1 MTSTEITRIAERSK
15 LLADRCRASAKAAK
29 AAEKA
34 SKKAVVQINHVD
46 DFQEALRL
54 LDELTDL
61 QNGPPLEQHR
71 KEWEETMEEIY
82 QFLQKHGR

>member
-1 MTSTEITRIAERSK
+1 MTIKKIARMSERSK
-15 LLADRCRASAKAAK
+15 LLAKQCQALAKLSQAA
-29 AAEKA
+29 
-34 SKKAVVQINHVD
+34 KKAVQEINHAD

-82 QFLQKHGR
+82 QFLQKHGK